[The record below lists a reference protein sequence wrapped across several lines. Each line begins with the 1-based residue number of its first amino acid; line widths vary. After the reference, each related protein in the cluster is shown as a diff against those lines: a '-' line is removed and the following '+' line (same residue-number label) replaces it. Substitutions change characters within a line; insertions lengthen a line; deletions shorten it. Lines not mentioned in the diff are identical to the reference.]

1 MYSCGLISTVCT
13 KFYWSHSIYLPGPVL
28 LAAGLM
34 TIMCSLEIC
43 LRLYKANKRVQDPD
57 LDNLCNPHE
66 VKHWMDPNIIP
77 YGWGLF
83 NKGEH
88 EKPGEG
94 SRSCVM
100 IPILKGSTGEQVSI
114 NLFSSLNSSCTAQ
127 GNHLVFLLIID
138 YYFSWSTLDK
148 CFILPHIQS
157 KVFSMSHRNSAH
169 RVKIGGHLQMFCMML
184 DR

>member
-1 MYSCGLISTVCT
+1 M
-13 KFYWSHSIYLPGPVL
+13 L

-83 NKGEH
+83 NKNDD
-88 EKPGEG
+88 EKPGDR

-100 IPILKGSTGEQVSI
+100 IPILSLRDNMEEQVSI
-114 NLFSSLNSSCTAQ
+114 NL
-127 GNHLVFLLIID
+127 
-138 YYFSWSTLDK
+138 
-148 CFILPHIQS
+148 IL
-157 KVFSMSHRNSAH
+157 A
-169 RVKIGGHLQMFCMML
+169 
-184 DR
+184 

>member
-1 MYSCGLISTVCT
+1 M
-13 KFYWSHSIYLPGPVL
+13 

-57 LDNLCNPHE
+57 LDNLTNPHE

-88 EKPGEG
+88 EKQGEG
-94 SRSCVM
+94 SPSCVM
-100 IPILKGSTGEQVSI
+100 IPILSLKGNMEEQVSI
-114 NLFSSLNSSCTAQ
+114 N
-127 GNHLVFLLIID
+127 
-138 YYFSWSTLDK
+138 
-148 CFILPHIQS
+148 
-157 KVFSMSHRNSAH
+157 
-169 RVKIGGHLQMFCMML
+169 
-184 DR
+184 

>member
-1 MYSCGLISTVCT
+1 M
-13 KFYWSHSIYLPGPVL
+13 

-57 LDNLCNPHE
+57 LDNLTNPHE

-83 NKGEH
+83 NRGEH
-88 EKPGEG
+88 EKKGEG

-100 IPILKGSTGEQVSI
+100 IPILSLKKNMGKQVSI
-114 NLFSSLNSSCTAQ
+114 NLFSCMNCSKRLGGIVLFYVSL
-127 GNHLVFLLIID
+127 FLSFFPGQKRGSFRIPMPNLLQ
-138 YYFSWSTLDK
+138 FL
-148 CFILPHIQS
+148 
-157 KVFSMSHRNSAH
+157 KVFSLRKQFSE
-169 RVKIGGHLQMFCMML
+169 
-184 DR
+184 